1 MTHEMTQEEIN
12 QEEKEYSADV
22 GLQDVEVCDMF
33 GNSERIKTDNGVLKV
48 KVSDSPQYV
57 RAPKFDYEIYCG
69 EKEIK
74 NLSDID
80 NASDTPLKIS
90 VAANRAADKD
100 GCLIDVSVCGD
111 ENSGLHGYARFKT
124 EINAANADRI
134 SIFIRDKNLIKP
146 IDMYEIR

>member
-1 MTHEMTQEEIN
+1 LNIWDLTVYQVYDLFARMQQNTIF
-12 QEEKEYSADV
+12 D
-22 GLQDVEVCDMF
+22 
-33 GNSERIKTDNGVLKV
+33 VLKM
-48 KVSDSPQYV
+48 
-57 RAPKFDYEIYCG
+57 
-69 EKEIK
+69 
-74 NLSDID
+74 
-80 NASDTPLKIS
+80 S
-90 VAANRAADKD
+90 VAVNRAADKTNKINNAAVICAAYKD

>member
-1 MTHEMTQEEIN
+1 
-12 QEEKEYSADV
+12 
-22 GLQDVEVCDMF
+22 MF
-33 GNSERIKTDNGVLKV
+33 GNSERIKTDNGVLKI

-90 VAANRAADKD
+90 VAVNRAADKTNKINNAAVICAAYKD